1 MQIFSKITSF
11 FLLIPSLFGIYA
23 NDKNDT
29 EVNYRAKIEQI
40 NFENTIETAIPQ
52 TELYNII
59 SEHFSSDLPDGK
71 TDKKAIIIGYDG
83 CRADAISLINNENSA
98 IKKLVDNGASLKLSY
113 CGGVNYPD
121 VNTQATSTAPGWCSI
136 LTGVWAD
143 KSGITAND
151 ITKSLEYK
159 TLLTTLVEDEIIDSS
174 SFVTSWKGHFS
185 RNKATYLIEKEYCE
199 SNSLNVTYKCCAND
213 KKTTAAVL
221 ADINSYDCSDFTF
234 AILEGPDHSGHD
246 YGFSTNNPLYKNGF
260 QKNDAQALEIINA
273 IENRENYENEDWLII
288 ITSDHGGY
296 QKEHGG
302 ASIQERMTFF
312 VCNK

>member
-1 MQIFSKITSF
+1 MQIFSKIISF

>member
-1 MQIFSKITSF
+1 MQIFSKIISF

-29 EVNYRAKIEQI
+29 EVNYRQKIEQI

-98 IKKLVDNGASLKLSY
+98 INKLVDNGASLKLSY

-185 RNKATYLIEKEYCE
+185 RNKATYLLEKEYCE
-199 SNSLNVTYKCCAND
+199 NNSLNVTYKCCAND

-221 ADINSYDCSDFTF
+221 ADINSYDCSDFSF

>member
-1 MQIFSKITSF
+1 MQIFSKIISF

-29 EVNYRAKIEQI
+29 EVNYRKKIEQI

-185 RNKATYLIEKEYCE
+185 RNKATYLLEKEYCE
-199 SNSLNVTYKCCAND
+199 NNSLNVTYKCCAND

-221 ADINSYDCSDFTF
+221 ADINSYDCSDFSF

-246 YGFSTNNPLYKNGF
+246 YGFSTNNPLYKKGF

>member
-1 MQIFSKITSF
+1 MQIFSKIISF

-185 RNKATYLIEKEYCE
+185 RNKATYLLEKEYCE

-221 ADINSYDCSDFTF
+221 ADINSYDCSDFSF

>member
-1 MQIFSKITSF
+1 MQIFSKIISF

-71 TDKKAIIIGYDG
+71 TDNKAIIIGYDG

>member
-1 MQIFSKITSF
+1 MQIFSKIISF

-185 RNKATYLIEKEYCE
+185 RNKATYLLEKEYCE

>member
-1 MQIFSKITSF
+1 MQIFSKIISF

-29 EVNYRAKIEQI
+29 EVNYRQKIEQI

-185 RNKATYLIEKEYCE
+185 RNKATYLLEKEYCE
-199 SNSLNVTYKCCAND
+199 NNSLNVTYKCCAND

>member
-1 MQIFSKITSF
+1 MQIFSKIISF

-221 ADINSYDCSDFTF
+221 ADINSYDCSDFSF